1 MLLINSSSNPAAL
14 KGAKTMKKIFLIFV
28 AVLFFAFPNIAAAA
42 GYVYPRTITLSAISD
57 GQTAGVE
64 AEAGASI
71 FVIDLTKFKP
81 YGGDVAIQIG
91 GISVMGTPPADPTTG
106 ISIYWAA
113 NAQSSDA
120 DSATWDAAEW
130 NTLIEGLLFESGPT
144 SYVRG
149 LESSVTQRASPYIAI
164 KMRMGTDATVKSETS
179 AFCIDLTGIVR

>member
-1 MLLINSSSNPAAL
+1 MKKVFLLIVIIAL
-14 KGAKTMKKIFLIFV
+14 IGFPVV
-28 AVLFFAFPNIAAAA
+28 ASAA
-42 GYVYPRTITLSAISD
+42 GYVYPRTIALSNISD

-71 FVIDLTKFKP
+71 FVIDLSKFKP
-81 YGGDVAIQIG
+81 YDGDVSIQIG
-91 GISVMGTPPADPTTG
+91 GISVMGTPPADPTSG

-130 NTLIEGLLFESGPT
+130 NTLVEGLLFESGPT

-149 LESSVTQRASPYIAI
+149 LESSVTQRASPYIGI
-164 KMRMGTDATVKSETS
+164 KMTMGTDATVKSETS